1 MSNIGSD
8 STSIFDVEQ
17 QLAKSYIMNI
27 VHDTKKQNYKEIF
40 GHDRGIDI
48 YTTSKLK
55 FEFMIYCFL

>member
-48 YTTSKLK
+48 YTT
-55 FEFMIYCFL
+55 